1 LKVNST
7 LPVYIDLPN
16 SNVYLKVEDSACYDI
31 RLPGGKETDL
41 KRKLFPLTEKE
52 KIPAFIV
59 DEPNG
64 LNFNLLKLNNMLFDM
79 QKYLVFVQDLEKRK
93 KLYDSLI
100 VYLDTLRAKGN
111 IEYFENYKKYRLAK
125 VHQDLFHLKREFYF
139 DSLFAYKPFLYN
151 IPSYLDFFKSY
162 YSNYL
167 LSGIIS
173 GDTLIQLIFKY
184 DFKTIVEKIENA
196 NQNKLTKE
204 VAQMIAIYNLYQIY
218 YRTKDFQPAIIQM
231 FANLQTSNK
240 LNSVQKK
247 IVKDIYLKFTSLRKG
262 YYAPHFNLPNYKNK
276 NFENEDFKGDFV
288 YLNFYS
294 PYCNTC
300 SGYMEMLAKYYKQ
313 KIKKLNIVTIF
324 VADSISQMNDFLEQ
338 NKEYKWTFLFANY
351 KNDILKEYNIKSFPT
366 FYLFNPDGKFAIEN
380 CPSPIENFEKAYNN
394 AYKEWMKEKK
404 EIQQLH

>member
-1 LKVNST
+1 MLRGFLNIFLTTSLFLLLQSTNCVFSQSHIRGKSTVFRNDSLKVYYQSNFIANSSSFLGSIHVDSTGYFDFELKVNST

-41 KRKLFPLTEKE
+41 KRKLYPLTEKE

-64 LNFNLLKLNNMLFDM
+64 LNFNLLKLNNMLFDI
-79 QKYLVFVQDLEKRK
+79 QRYLVFVQDLEKRK

-100 VYLDTLRAKGN
+100 VYLDTLQPKGN

-125 VHQDLFHLKREFYF
+125 VRQDLFHLKREFYF

-162 YSNYL
+162 YSKYL
-167 LSGIIS
+167 SSGIIS

-218 YRTKDFQPAIIQM
+218 YRTKDLQPAIIQM
-231 FANLQTSNK
+231 FANLQASNK
-240 LNSVQKK
+240 LNRVQKK
-247 IVKDIYLKFTSLRKG
+247 IVKDI
-262 YYAPHFNLPNYKNK
+262 
-276 NFENEDFKGDFV
+276 
-288 YLNFYS
+288 
-294 PYCNTC
+294 
-300 SGYMEMLAKYYKQ
+300 Q
-313 KIKKLNIVTIF
+313 
-324 VADSISQMNDFLEQ
+324 
-338 NKEYKWTFLFANY
+338 
-351 KNDILKEYNIKSFPT
+351 
-366 FYLFNPDGKFAIEN
+366 
-380 CPSPIENFEKAYNN
+380 
-394 AYKEWMKEKK
+394 
-404 EIQQLH
+404 